1 MIDYLLKS
9 GSCLAVFYLFY
20 VLFLEKENMHVYK
33 RIYLIAIL
41 FIAFAIPFV
50 TFTSYVEVVEIIQ
63 PIIASQSSIE
73 TPIINEAE
81 SISYTTEILWSF
93 YGLGVLLFGFKFVK
107 NLISIIQKIKRN
119 PNEKGDHTVSVL
131 LKEDIVPHTFFS
143 YIFYNKQKY
152 LTHQIPK
159 EVVLHEQTH
168 AKQKHSLDVLF
179 IEFLQVLF
187 WFNPIIYLIKR
198 AMKLNHEFLA
208 DHAVISNGIQTQNYQ
223 KTLLAYSSH
232 AYQLPLANAINYSSI
247 KKRFTVM
254 KTHTSKKKIWFK
266 SIILLPVLALL
277 LFSFSTTIQQD
288 KATPKQVAE
297 YNKLAKHYNEQPKD
311 NRIIKLKDINRLEY
325 LYKLMTPAQKK
336 SAQPFPDC
344 PPPPPA
350 PKTTMRVTK
359 QFYTYKDENEKDVKV
374 ELQYDDHKDF
384 IAVPPPPPIP
394 ADATEEQIRKY
405 EKTIKTYE
413 EEVEE
418 AHNDL
423 NHANDFVHKG
433 DISNIPPPPPPMSPL
448 EFIKHNAKKGY
459 TFYHQGYEIS
469 SKQAI
474 NIAQKND
481 DINLLEK
488 GGKVILSKEPITA
501 KVINTNVPNRNKLP
515 KNADYILDNK
525 KVSYEEASKVDN
537 DHIQSVD
544 VANRDGNGNKLEKPL
559 VYIYTKKPKKVVD
572 ESDRPI
578 TSINGIGC
586 VECVLE
592 LTKEKLADIVLSVD
606 KGEILKF
613 NIKFPKKPTVKITNS
628 TILND
633 QAKQFLDEAEVGQ
646 MVQIFGLKSSAS
658 KQPSPPVLFIITE

>member
-1 MIDYLLKS
+1 MVDYLLKS
-9 GSCLAVFYLFY
+9 GACLTVFYLFY
-20 VLFLEKENMHVYK
+20 VLFLEKENMHVHK
-33 RIYLIAIL
+33 RIYLIATL
-41 FIAFAIPFV
+41 LIAFAIPFV
-50 TFTSYVEVVEIIQ
+50 TFTSYVEVVEVIQ
-63 PIIASQSSIE
+63 PIIASQNTIE
-73 TPIINEAE
+73 IPIINEPE
-81 SISYTTEILWSF
+81 TISYTTEILWSV

-107 NLISIIQKIKRN
+107 NLNEIIQKIRIN
-119 PNEKGDHTVSVL
+119 PNQKEDDTVSVL

-152 LTHQIPK
+152 ITHQIPK

-187 WFNPIIYLIKR
+187 WFNPILYLINN

-208 DHAVISNGIQTQNYQ
+208 DQAVITNGIQTQNYQ
-223 KTLLAYSSH
+223 KILLAYSSH

-277 LFSFSTTIQQD
+277 LFSFSTKIQQD

-297 YNKLAKHYNEQPKD
+297 YNKLAKKYNEQPKN
-311 NRIIKLKDINRLEY
+311 NRIIKLKDINRLKY
-325 LYKLMTPAQKK
+325 LYNLMTPAQKK

-350 PKTTMRVTK
+350 PKQVRKAHK
-359 QFYTYKDENEKDVKV
+359 QHSKNM
-374 ELQYDDHKDF
+374 LP
-384 IAVPPPPPIP
+384 PPPPPIP

-405 EKTIKTYE
+405 EKTIKAYE
-413 EEVEE
+413 KEVEK
-418 AHNDL
+418 AHHEL
-423 NHANDFVHKG
+423 NRVDDFVHKG
-433 DISNIPPPPPPMSPL
+433 DISNIPPPPPPMSPV
-448 EFIKHNAKKGY
+448 EFIKHNAKKGHE
-459 TFYHQGYEIS
+459 FYYNNKKIS

-474 NIAQKND
+474 EIALKND
-481 DINLLEK
+481 AINLLAK
-488 GGKVILSKEPITA
+488 DNKVTLSKEPITIDKTQSTKNELPRNA
-501 KVINTNVPNRNKLP
+501 KF
-515 KNADYILDNK
+515 ILDNK
-525 KVSYEEASKVDN
+525 KVSYEEASKVN
-537 DHIQSVD
+537 NNNIESVD
-544 VANRDGNGNKLEKPL
+544 VANRDGNGNKLEKPTI
-559 VYIYTKKPKKVVD
+559 YIYTKKPKKVVD
-572 ESDRPI
+572 ESERPI

-592 LTKEKLADIVLSVD
+592 LTKEKLAEIVLSVD
-606 KGEILKF
+606 KGEIMKF
-613 NIKFPKKPTVKITNS
+613 NIKFQKKPTVKITNS

-658 KQPSPPVLFIITE
+658 KQHSPPVLFIITE

>member
-1 MIDYLLKS
+1 MVDYLLKS
-9 GSCLAVFYLFY
+9 GACLTVFYLFY
-20 VLFLEKENMHVYK
+20 VLFLEKENMHVHK
-33 RIYLIAIL
+33 RIYLIATL
-41 FIAFAIPFV
+41 LIAFAIPFV
-50 TFTSYVEVVEIIQ
+50 TFTSYVEVVEVIQ
-63 PIIASQSSIE
+63 PIIASQNTIE
-73 TPIINEAE
+73 IPIINEPE
-81 SISYTTEILWSF
+81 TISYTTEILWSV

-107 NLISIIQKIKRN
+107 NLNEIIQKIRIN
-119 PNEKGDHTVSVL
+119 PNQKEDDTVSVL

-152 LTHQIPK
+152 ITHQIPK

-187 WFNPIIYLIKR
+187 WFNPILYLINK

-208 DHAVISNGIQTQNYQ
+208 DQAVITNGIQTQNYQ

-277 LFSFSTTIQQD
+277 LFSFSTKIQQD

-297 YNKLAKHYNEQPKD
+297 YNKLAKKYNEQPKN

-325 LYKLMTPAQKK
+325 LYNLMTPAQKK

-350 PKTTMRVTK
+350 PKQVRKAHK
-359 QFYTYKDENEKDVKV
+359 QHSKNM
-374 ELQYDDHKDF
+374 LP
-384 IAVPPPPPIP
+384 PPPPPIP

-405 EKTIKTYE
+405 EKTIKAYE
-413 EEVEE
+413 KEVEK
-418 AHNDL
+418 AHHEL
-423 NHANDFVHKG
+423 NRVDDFVHKG
-433 DISNIPPPPPPMSPL
+433 DISNIPPPPPPMSPV
-448 EFIKHNAKKGY
+448 EFIKHNAKKGHE
-459 TFYHQGYEIS
+459 FYYNNKKIS

-474 NIAQKND
+474 EIALKND
-481 DINLLEK
+481 AINLLAK
-488 GGKVILSKEPITA
+488 DNKVTLSKEPITIDKTQSTKNELPRNA
-501 KVINTNVPNRNKLP
+501 KF
-515 KNADYILDNK
+515 ILDNK
-525 KVSYEEASKVDN
+525 KVSYEEASKVN
-537 DHIQSVD
+537 NNNIESVD
-544 VANRDGNGNKLEKPL
+544 VANRDGNGNKLEKPTI
-559 VYIYTKKPKKVVD
+559 YIYTKKPKKVVD
-572 ESDRPI
+572 ESERPI

-592 LTKEKLADIVLSVD
+592 LTKEKLAEIVLSVD
-606 KGEILKF
+606 KGEIMKF
-613 NIKFPKKPTVKITNS
+613 NIKFQKKPTVKITNS

-658 KQPSPPVLFIITE
+658 KQHSPPVLFIITE

>member
-1 MIDYLLKS
+1 MVDYLLKS
-9 GSCLAVFYLFY
+9 GACLTVFYLFY
-20 VLFLEKENMHVYK
+20 VLFLEKENMHVHK
-33 RIYLIAIL
+33 RIYLIATL
-41 FIAFAIPFV
+41 LIAFAIPFV
-50 TFTSYVEVVEIIQ
+50 TFTSYVEVVEVIQ
-63 PIIASQSSIE
+63 PIIASQNTIE
-73 TPIINEAE
+73 IPIINEPE
-81 SISYTTEILWSF
+81 TISYTTEILWSV

-107 NLISIIQKIKRN
+107 NLNEIIQKIRIN
-119 PNEKGDHTVSVL
+119 PNQKEDDTVSVL

-152 LTHQIPK
+152 ITHQIPK

-187 WFNPIIYLIKR
+187 WFNPILYLINK

-208 DHAVISNGIQTQNYQ
+208 DQAVITNGIQTQNYQ

-277 LFSFSTTIQQD
+277 LFSFSTKIQQD

-297 YNKLAKHYNEQPKD
+297 YNKLAKKYNEQPKN

-325 LYKLMTPAQKK
+325 LYNLMTPAQKK

-350 PKTTMRVTK
+350 PKQVRKAHK
-359 QFYTYKDENEKDVKV
+359 QHSKNM
-374 ELQYDDHKDF
+374 LP
-384 IAVPPPPPIP
+384 PPPPPIP

-405 EKTIKTYE
+405 EKTIKAYE
-413 EEVEE
+413 KEVEK
-418 AHNDL
+418 AHHEL
-423 NHANDFVHKG
+423 NRVDDFVHKG
-433 DISNIPPPPPPMSPL
+433 DISNIPPPPTPMSPV
-448 EFIKHNAKKGY
+448 EFIKHNAKKGHE
-459 TFYHQGYEIS
+459 FYYNNKKIS

-474 NIAQKND
+474 EIALKND
-481 DINLLEK
+481 AINLLAK
-488 GGKVILSKEPITA
+488 DNKVTLSKEPITIDKTQSTKNELPRNA
-501 KVINTNVPNRNKLP
+501 KF
-515 KNADYILDNK
+515 ILDNK
-525 KVSYEEASKVDN
+525 KVSYEEASKVN
-537 DHIQSVD
+537 NNNIESVD
-544 VANRDGNGNKLEKPL
+544 VANRDGNGNKLEKPTI
-559 VYIYTKKPKKVVD
+559 YIYTKKPKKVVD
-572 ESDRPI
+572 ESERPI

-592 LTKEKLADIVLSVD
+592 LTKEKLAEIVLSVD
-606 KGEILKF
+606 KGEIMKF
-613 NIKFPKKPTVKITNS
+613 NIKFQKKPTVKITNS

-658 KQPSPPVLFIITE
+658 KQHSPPVLFIITE

>member
-1 MIDYLLKS
+1 MVDYLLKS
-9 GSCLAVFYLFY
+9 GGCLVVFYLFY

-50 TFTSYVEVVEIIQ
+50 TFTNYVEVIEVIQ
-63 PIIASQSSIE
+63 PIIASQSTIE
-73 TPIINEAE
+73 IPIINEPE
-81 SISYTTEILWSF
+81 SISYTTEILWSV

-107 NLISIIQKIKRN
+107 NLISIIQKIRHN
-119 PNEKGDHTVSVL
+119 PNEKEDHTVSVL

-152 LTHQIPK
+152 ITHQIPQ

-254 KTHTSKKKIWFK
+254 KTHTSKKKIWLR
-266 SIILLPVLALL
+266 SLILLPVLALL

-297 YNKLAKHYNEQPKD
+297 YNQLAKKYNEQPKN
-311 NRIIKLKDINRLEY
+311 NRVIKLKDINRLEY

-344 PPPPPA
+344 PPPPPPA
-350 PKTTMRVTK
+350 PKNVKKVHK
-359 QFYTYKDENEKDVKV
+359 QRSKN
-374 ELQYDDHKDF
+374 LLP
-384 IAVPPPPPIP
+384 PPPPPIP
-394 ADATEEQIRKY
+394 AGATEEQIKKY
-405 EKTIKTYE
+405 EKTIKAYE
-413 EEVEE
+413 KEVEK
-418 AHNDL
+418 AHRDL
-423 NHANDFVHKG
+423 KRVDGMVYKG
-433 DISNIPPPPPPMSPL
+433 DDSNIPPPPPPMSPV
-448 EFIKHNAKKGY
+448 EFIKHNSKKGY
-459 TFYHQGYEIS
+459 TFYYQGLEIS

-537 DHIQSVD
+537 NNIASVD

-572 ESDRPI
+572 ESERPI

-606 KGEILKF
+606 KGDILKF
-613 NIKFPKKPTVKITNS
+613 NIKFPKKPTVKISNS
-628 TILND
+628 TVLND
-633 QAKQFLDEAEVGQ
+633 EAKQFLDEAKVGQ

>member
-1 MIDYLLKS
+1 MVDYLLKS
-9 GSCLAVFYLFY
+9 GACLTVFYLFY

-33 RIYLIAIL
+33 RIYLIATL
-41 FIAFAIPFV
+41 LIAFAIPFV
-50 TFTSYVEVVEIIQ
+50 AFTSYVEVVEVIQ
-63 PIIASQSSIE
+63 PIIASQNTIE
-73 TPIINEAE
+73 IPLITEPET
-81 SISYTTEILWSF
+81 ISYTTEILWSI

-107 NLISIIQKIKRN
+107 NLNEIIQKIRIN
-119 PNEKGDHTVSVL
+119 PNKKEDDTVSVL

-152 LTHQIPK
+152 ITHQIPK

-187 WFNPIIYLIKR
+187 WFNPILYLINK

-208 DHAVISNGIQTQNYQ
+208 DKAVITTGVQTQNYQ

-297 YNKLAKHYNEQPKD
+297 YNKLAKKYNEQPKN

-359 QFYTYKDENEKDVKV
+359 QYYTYKDADGKDVKV
-374 ELQYDDHKDF
+374 ELQFDGHKDF

-405 EKTIKTYE
+405 EKTIKAYE
-413 EEVEE
+413 KEVEK
-418 AHNDL
+418 AHHEL
-423 NHANDFVHKG
+423 NRVDDFVHKG
-433 DISNIPPPPPPMSPL
+433 DISNIPPPMSPV
-448 EFIKHNAKKGY
+448 EFIKHNAKKGHE
-459 TFYHQGYEIS
+459 FYYQGDKIVL
-469 SKQAI
+469 KQAI
-474 NIAQKND
+474 NIVKKNKA
-481 DINLLEK
+481 INLLSE
-488 GGKVILSKEPITA
+488 GDKVILSKEPITVETID
-501 KVINTNVPNRNKLP
+501 KIEP
-515 KNADYILDNK
+515 
-525 KVSYEEASKVDN
+525 E
-537 DHIQSVD
+537 
-544 VANRDGNGNKLEKPL
+544 
-559 VYIYTKKPKKVVD
+559 
-572 ESDRPI
+572 RPI

-606 KGEILKF
+606 KGEILQFK
-613 NIKFPKKPTVKITNS
+613 IKFPKKPTLTIKTNNV
-628 TILND
+628 LNSE
-633 QAKQFLDEAEVGQ
+633 AKQFLDEAEVGQ

-658 KQPSPPVLFIITE
+658 KQHSPPVLFIITE

>member
-1 MIDYLLKS
+1 MVDYLLKS
-9 GSCLAVFYLFY
+9 GGCLVVFYLFY

-33 RIYLIAIL
+33 RIYLIATL

-50 TFTSYVEVVEIIQ
+50 TFTNYVEVIEVIQ
-63 PIIASQSSIE
+63 PILASQSTIE
-73 TPIINEAE
+73 IPIINEPE
-81 SISYTTEILWSF
+81 SISYTTEILWSI

-107 NLISIIQKIKRN
+107 NLISIIQKIRHN
-119 PNEKGDHTVSVL
+119 PNEKEDHTVSVL

-152 LTHQIPK
+152 ITHQIPQ

-168 AKQKHSLDVLF
+168 AKQKHSLDVLL

-266 SIILLPVLALL
+266 SIFLLPVLALL

-297 YNKLAKHYNEQPKD
+297 YNKLAKHYNEQPKN

-344 PPPPPA
+344 PPPPPPA
-350 PKTTMRVTK
+350 PKNVKKVHK
-359 QFYTYKDENEKDVKV
+359 QRSKN
-374 ELQYDDHKDF
+374 LLP
-384 IAVPPPPPIP
+384 PPPPPIP
-394 ADATEEQIRKY
+394 AGATEGQIKKY
-405 EKTIKTYE
+405 EKTIKAYE
-413 EEVEE
+413 KEVEK
-418 AHNDL
+418 AHRDL
-423 NHANDFVHKG
+423 KRVDGMVYKG
-433 DISNIPPPPPPMSPL
+433 DDSNIPPPPPPMSPM
-448 EFIKHNAKKGY
+448 EFIKHNAKKGHE
-459 TFYHQGYEIS
+459 FYYDNKKIS

-474 NIAQKND
+474 EIARKND
-481 DINLLEK
+481 GINLLAKEN
-488 GGKVILSKEPITA
+488 KVTLSKEPITVETI
-501 KVINTNVPNRNKLP
+501 KPTSNKLP
-515 KNADYILDNK
+515 KNADYLLDNK
-525 KVSYEEASKVDN
+525 KVSYEEASKVN
-537 DHIQSVD
+537 NNNIASVD

-606 KGEILKF
+606 KGDILKF

-633 QAKQFLDEAEVGQ
+633 QAKQFLDEAKVGQ

>member
-1 MIDYLLKS
+1 MVDYLLKS
-9 GSCLAVFYLFY
+9 GACLTVFYLFY
-20 VLFLEKENMHVYK
+20 VLFLEKENMHVHK
-33 RIYLIAIL
+33 RIYLIATL
-41 FIAFAIPFV
+41 LIAFAIPFV
-50 TFTSYVEVVEIIQ
+50 TFTSYVEVVEVIQ
-63 PIIASQSSIE
+63 PIIASQNTIE
-73 TPIINEAE
+73 IPIINEPE
-81 SISYTTEILWSF
+81 TVSYTTEILWSV

-107 NLISIIQKIKRN
+107 NLNEIIQKIRIN
-119 PNEKGDHTVSVL
+119 PNQKEDDTVSVL

-152 LTHQIPK
+152 ITHQIPK

-187 WFNPIIYLIKR
+187 WFNPILYLINK

-208 DHAVISNGIQTQNYQ
+208 DQAVITNGIQTQNYQ

-277 LFSFSTTIQQD
+277 LFSFSTKIQQD

-297 YNKLAKHYNEQPKD
+297 YNKLAKKYNEQPKN

-325 LYKLMTPAQKK
+325 LYNLMTPAQKK

-344 PPPPPA
+344 P
-350 PKTTMRVTK
+350 
-359 QFYTYKDENEKDVKV
+359 
-374 ELQYDDHKDF
+374 
-384 IAVPPPPPIP
+384 PPPPPIP

-405 EKTIKTYE
+405 EKTIKAYE
-413 EEVEE
+413 KEVEK
-418 AHNDL
+418 AHHEL
-423 NHANDFVHKG
+423 NRVDDFVHKG
-433 DISNIPPPPPPMSPL
+433 DISNIPPPPPPMSPV
-448 EFIKHNAKKGY
+448 EFIKHNAKKGHE
-459 TFYHQGYEIS
+459 FYYNNKKIS

-474 NIAQKND
+474 EIALKND
-481 DINLLEK
+481 AINLLAK
-488 GGKVILSKEPITA
+488 DNKVTLSKEPITIDKTQSTKNELPRNA
-501 KVINTNVPNRNKLP
+501 KF
-515 KNADYILDNK
+515 ILDNK
-525 KVSYEEASKVDN
+525 KVSYEEASKVN
-537 DHIQSVD
+537 NNNIESVD
-544 VANRDGNGNKLEKPL
+544 VANRDGNGNKLEKPTI
-559 VYIYTKKPKKVVD
+559 YIYTKKPKKVVD
-572 ESDRPI
+572 ESERPI

-592 LTKEKLADIVLSVD
+592 LTKEKLAEIVLSVD
-606 KGEILKF
+606 KGEIMKF
-613 NIKFPKKPTVKITNS
+613 NIKFQKKPTVKITNS

-658 KQPSPPVLFIITE
+658 KQHSPPVLFIITE

>member
-1 MIDYLLKS
+1 MVDYLLKS
-9 GSCLAVFYLFY
+9 GACLTVFYLFY
-20 VLFLEKENMHVYK
+20 VLFLEKENMHVHK
-33 RIYLIAIL
+33 RIYLIATL
-41 FIAFAIPFV
+41 LIAFAIPFV
-50 TFTSYVEVVEIIQ
+50 TFTSYVEVVEVIQ
-63 PIIASQSSIE
+63 PIIASQNTIE
-73 TPIINEAE
+73 IPIINEPE
-81 SISYTTEILWSF
+81 TISYTTEILWSV

-107 NLISIIQKIKRN
+107 NLNEIIQKIRIN
-119 PNEKGDHTVSVL
+119 PNQKEDDTVSVL

-152 LTHQIPK
+152 ITHQIPK

-187 WFNPIIYLIKR
+187 WFNPILYLINK

-208 DHAVISNGIQTQNYQ
+208 DQAVITNGIQTQNYQ

-277 LFSFSTTIQQD
+277 LFSFSTKIQQD

-297 YNKLAKHYNEQPKD
+297 YNKLAKKYNEQPKN

-325 LYKLMTPAQKK
+325 LYNLMTPAQKK

-350 PKTTMRVTK
+350 PKQVRKAHK
-359 QFYTYKDENEKDVKV
+359 QHSKNM
-374 ELQYDDHKDF
+374 LP
-384 IAVPPPPPIP
+384 PPPPPIP
-394 ADATEEQIRKY
+394 DDATEEQIRKY
-405 EKTIKTYE
+405 EKTIKAYE
-413 EEVEE
+413 KEVEK
-418 AHNDL
+418 AHHEL
-423 NHANDFVHKG
+423 NRVDDFVHKG
-433 DISNIPPPPPPMSPL
+433 DISNIPPPPPPMSPV
-448 EFIKHNAKKGY
+448 EFIKHNAKKGHE
-459 TFYHQGYEIS
+459 FYYNNKKIS

-474 NIAQKND
+474 EIALKND
-481 DINLLEK
+481 AINLLAK
-488 GGKVILSKEPITA
+488 DNKVTLSKEPITIDKTQSTKNELPRNA
-501 KVINTNVPNRNKLP
+501 KF
-515 KNADYILDNK
+515 ILDNK
-525 KVSYEEASKVDN
+525 KVSYEEASKVN
-537 DHIQSVD
+537 NNNIESVD
-544 VANRDGNGNKLEKPL
+544 VANRDGNGNKLEKPTI
-559 VYIYTKKPKKVVD
+559 YIYTKKPKKVVD
-572 ESDRPI
+572 ESERPI

-606 KGEILKF
+606 KGEILQFK
-613 NIKFPKKPTVKITNS
+613 IKFPKKPTL
-628 TILND
+628 TIKANNVLNNE
-633 QAKQFLDEAEVGQ
+633 AKQFLTEAEVGQ

-658 KQPSPPVLFIITE
+658 KQHSPPVLFIITE